1 MSTFGERLRD
11 LRMNR
16 NLHQSQLGEILGLS
30 PSAIGSYERNL
41 REPAYKHL
49 AEMADLFNVSVD
61 YLLCRTDEP
70 LTVEEFK
77 KLDAR
82 EMRQLL
88 SEYDVLIGSYKLQE
102 SDKNRLYDV
111 AHGLFWDKI
120 QNS

>member
-49 AEMADLFNVSVD
+49 VEMADLFSVSVD

-77 KLDAR
+77 KLDTR
-82 EMRQLL
+82 ELRQLL
-88 SEYDVLIGSYKLQE
+88 NDYDVSVASYRLQE

-111 AHGLFWDKI
+111 ARGLFWDEI
-120 QNS
+120 QSS

>member
-1 MSTFGERLRD
+1 MNTFGERLRD
-11 LRMNR
+11 LRVSR
-16 NLHQSQLGEILGLS
+16 SLHQSQLGNLLGLS

-49 AEMADLFNVSVD
+49 AEMADLFGVSVD

-70 LTVEEFK
+70 LTVEAFK

-82 EMRQLL
+82 EMLQLL

-111 AHGLFWDKI
+111 ARGLFWDEI
-120 QNS
+120 HTS

>member
-88 SEYDVLIGSYKLQE
+88 NEYDVLIGSYKLQE

>member
-77 KLDAR
+77 KLDTR

-120 QNS
+120 QYS

>member
-49 AEMADLFNVSVD
+49 SEMADLFNVSVD

-77 KLDAR
+77 KLDTR